1 VVIEAVLVIPVIM
14 VILLVLVQFALWSHA
29 SQVAQ
34 LAASE
39 GDRAARSSG
48 GGTSVGISRAQSVLQ
63 GAGSDVE
70 SSSATG
76 AMLPGDQVR
85 LTVVGR
91 ALSILPG
98 LSLPVSATVV
108 GPVQEFRTSG

>member
-14 VILLVLVQFALWSHA
+14 VILLAVVQFALWSHA

-48 GGTSVGISRAQSVLQ
+48 GGTATGISRAQSVLQ
-63 GAGSDVE
+63 GAGSDLE
-70 SSSATG
+70 SSSATA
-76 AMLPGDQVR
+76 AMLPGEEVR

-98 LSLPVSATVV
+98 LSLPVSATVI